1 VFNGE
6 FIAGISVSEI
16 ESVRLSDDISAGELI
31 MTAAAYDL
39 GLALGLLLLELSWIM
54 KYWQYDSI
62 GGRSDIVMLEQV
74 AGGLGLTWL

>member
-1 VFNGE
+1 MFNGE

-39 GLALGLLLLELSWIM
+39 GQALGLLLLELSWIM
-54 KYWQYDSI
+54 K
-62 GGRSDIVMLEQV
+62 
-74 AGGLGLTWL
+74 